1 MPKHAFKLKTST
13 LAILSD
19 DQRTMVTIPA
29 NASVT
34 LVVGDIHENG
44 FVEVRYRDQV
54 LIMFAED
61 LRTRGRVVVR
71 TGSWP
76 RLADTIIAFT
86 RPSTTMPG
94 RLAGII
100 LFGVNSSSARAD
112 KCARSFCK
120 SLIQISWNPG
130 PTERLWGS
138 GGFAFQP

>member
-1 MPKHAFKLKTST
+1 MPQHAFKLKTST

-34 LVVGDIHENG
+34 LVVGDIDENG

-61 LRTRGRVVVR
+61 LRTGGERRWGQSAPDVFPGRVVVR
-71 TGSWP
+71 TGLVATSCRYNN
-76 RLADTIIAFT
+76 RLHAAL
-86 RPSTTMPG
+86 TTMPG

-100 LFGVNSSSARAD
+100 LFGVDSSSARVDSAQGL
-112 KCARSFCK
+112 SV
-120 SLIQISWNPG
+120 SH
-130 PTERLWGS
+130 
-138 GGFAFQP
+138 